1 VISLRVRE
9 SAGISA
15 WLAWVAAVVIS
26 GCVAQES
33 DVGGAPV
40 RLAPDFTLQD
50 VHGTE
55 FSLADFRGKTVVID
69 FWATWCVPCL
79 YQIPALN
86 EYWARYR
93 EGEEVVVIGVAIDV
107 EGAEIVAPWI
117 AEQGVEYLIL
127 IGEESLAREYGAMGF
142 PTIAVVN
149 PDGEIVAMHAGIIDV
164 DELEDL
170 ISQTKS

>member
-1 VISLRVRE
+1 M
-9 SAGISA
+9 SA
-15 WLAWVAAVVIS
+15 WLALFAAVAMV
-26 GCVAQES
+26 GCVVENS
-33 DVGGAPV
+33 GVGGAPV
-40 RLAPDFTLQD
+40 RAAPDFTLPD

-55 FSLADFRGKTVVID
+55 FSLADYRGKTVVLD

-79 YQIPALN
+79 YQIPVLN
-86 EYWARYR
+86 QYRARHR
-93 EGEEVVVIGVAIDV
+93 DSGEVVVIGVAVDV

-127 IGEESLAREYGAMGF
+127 IGDEGLSREYGAMGF

-149 PDGEIVAMHAGIIDV
+149 PDGEIAAMHAGIVDM

-170 ISQTKS
+170 ISQTKL